1 MNASSERKSTVMPV
15 YRDKKKGTWFVVLR
29 YTDFTGTLRQTTKR
43 GFRTKSDG
51 KDYER
56 RFLLQK
62 SHDLTM
68 NFEDF
73 YYLYMSSMETRLRES
88 TLCMKKPLLKQGSCP
103 ISKTNGCVTSRRPIS
118 LNGRTPF

>member
-1 MNASSERKSTVMPV
+1 MPV

-62 SHDLTM
+62 AM
-68 NFEDF
+68 
-73 YYLYMSSMETRLRES
+73 
-88 TLCMKKPLLKQGSCP
+88 
-103 ISKTNGCVTSRRPIS
+103 I
-118 LNGRTPF
+118 

>member
-1 MNASSERKSTVMPV
+1 MPV

-73 YYLYMSSMETRLRES
+73 YYLYMSIMETRLRES
-88 TLCMKKPLLKQGSCP
+88 TCRASYSITEKMQFILTCPGS
-103 ISKTNGCVTSRRPIS
+103 
-118 LNGRTPF
+118 